1 VKATGLW
8 SDALDLCADHLGNI
22 LFLAVAFAAVLFL

>member
-1 VKATGLW
+1 MKATGLW
-8 SDALDLCADHLGNI
+8 SDALDLIGAHLEDV